1 MFGYCLKIFVCIFLT
16 FSFFIKPLA
25 ANDVQIAQEL
35 LTKLGYTPGP
45 IDGSYGSKTKFAL
58 ENFYAAQNKKFDGQ
72 LNANEI
78 MSLIKASKNL
88 NFSFEALKMMDA
100 HVEKSELLRVPLP
113 KSNLVIK
120 DYQRFVDYRVQHYVN
135 NFSNWENLWKIQG
148 SSGQLLDEKYCYDTL
163 VNFLIPNS
171 PNNKF
176 KGRSDTDFTRCQN
189 QLLNYGVINFN
200 ASFEMY
206 QKLFLEMATSEKDHW
221 VYRRSNVKDNNPT
234 FYHLGGVIATFYM
247 YYAVNYQAFNYTEKQ
262 RNIIEN
268 YFKKKAFAERFNLDG
283 DRRATL
289 CPIKKPMNLNKR
301 IHIVNN
307 CGSVRLRFA
316 AGELALAIVTQDEAL
331 WKKGLWDL
339 DYALSMT
346 NDEGF
351 FVPLSAKGCKAL
363 GYTWDTSRLFSLNV
377 EMLKLA
383 GYNLLDYKT
392 RHGKTVSQAYEM
404 LFKQYDDITISNHIA
419 IKGIGASSCGEK
431 PYKTHNEF
439 IVQEFGSLDFGG
451 QPRTGRF
458 INWSIRFVSEKH
470 PEWIN
475 ENTLREIET
484 DPFIGN
490 YHTVTAFEIYNANV
504 MSEPKSIWKE
514 KRVKLNLEEKLNEEK
529 RLQKEI
535 EEERKKQE
543 FIDSGEYIFDDKNIS
558 FQLKRHDEIFKIH
571 KSDFSLSIK
580 RDDEKLFNGDIAY
593 STNTNNF
600 GATWIDLR
608 VMGTD
613 EISWNIKIAF
623 QIEEGNFPNFVNA
636 YSISKN
642 ECGIFK
648 DMVDDS
654 FIIPLKT
661 ENYQRIRVV

>member
-1 MFGYCLKIFVCIFLT
+1 
-16 FSFFIKPLA
+16 
-25 ANDVQIAQEL
+25 
-35 LTKLGYTPGP
+35 
-45 IDGSYGSKTKFAL
+45 
-58 ENFYAAQNKKFDGQ
+58 
-72 LNANEI
+72 
-78 MSLIKASKNL
+78 
-88 NFSFEALKMMDA
+88 
-100 HVEKSELLRVPLP
+100 
-113 KSNLVIK
+113 
-120 DYQRFVDYRVQHYVN
+120 
-135 NFSNWENLWKIQG
+135 
-148 SSGQLLDEKYCYDTL
+148 
-163 VNFLIPNS
+163 
-171 PNNKF
+171 
-176 KGRSDTDFTRCQN
+176 
-189 QLLNYGVINFN
+189 
-200 ASFEMY
+200 MY

-221 VYRRSNVKDNNPT
+221 VYRRSTGKDNNPT

-247 YYAVNYQAFNYTEKQ
+247 YYAVNYEAFDYTKKQ

-268 YFKKKAFAERFNLDG
+268 YFKKKAFHERFNLDG
-283 DRRATL
+283 DRRTSL
-289 CPIKKPMNLNKR
+289 CPITSPMSLNKR
-301 IHIVNN
+301 VHMPNN

-351 FVPLSAKGCKAL
+351 FVPLSAKGCRAL

-439 IVQEFGSLDFGG
+439 LVQEFGSIDFGG

-470 PEWIN
+470 PEWID

-504 MSEPKSIWKE
+504 MSEPNSIWKE

-529 RLQKEI
+529 RLLKAK

-543 FIDSGEYIFDDKNIS
+543 FINSGDYIFDNKNKS
-558 FQLKRHDEIFKIH
+558 FQLSRHDEIFKIH

-593 STNTNNF
+593 STNRNNF
-600 GATWIDLR
+600 GATWIDLK
-608 VMGTD
+608 VMGTN
-613 EISWNIKIAF
+613 EKSLNIKIAF
-623 QIEEGNFPNFVNA
+623 QIEEGSFPNFA
-636 YSISKN
+636 EAFSISKN
-642 ECGIFK
+642 VCGVFK
-648 DMVDDS
+648 GMSDDS

-661 ENYQRIRVV
+661 DNLNELVLFDCQIKVLQENLNMNDFDIIRDRIKTAISLVDTIEITNKYF